1 MMHIYNGYHSAIKRN
16 QTVSFSEMWM
26 ELEIVIQSEVSQ
38 KEENKYYIL
47 THVCGI

>member
-1 MMHIYNGYHSAIKRN
+1 
-16 QTVSFSEMWM
+16 MWM
-26 ELEIVIQSEVSQ
+26 ELETVIESEVSQ